1 MVIPNVYYSI
11 NLNLRYF
18 LDIPCIS
25 VRSPIDNNRHDGK
38 IYCPHCH
45 VSNKSPANAIDKTGH
60 HLINGCKRDTANG
73 PSSNKSYA
81 QSHATHDSL
90 RHVLYNCCQHALAYA
105 SREEPPKTVNGPR
118 NKRVDIETSIS
129 VNNVLKKFSIDVTIV
144 SPFEGT
150 QSGVLENPTDAGL
163 LQPDKRAENAKAYKK
178 NKYEALCTDSDFVPF
193 VVNTTGKVHHDAD
206 LFLDKLADHAAAR
219 RHIPPSIIKNYYL
232 KMLSVCLVK
241 RVGHVISSKMS
252 SFSSAI
258 DVIEAFNS
266 GNERADAIGNT
277 SLDI

>member
-1 MVIPNVYYSI
+1 M
-11 NLNLRYF
+11 
-18 LDIPCIS
+18 
-25 VRSPIDNNRHDGK
+25 
-38 IYCPHCH
+38 
-45 VSNKSPANAIDKTGH
+45 
-60 HLINGCKRDTANG
+60 
-73 PSSNKSYA
+73 
-81 QSHATHDSL
+81 
-90 RHVLYNCCQHALAYA
+90 
-105 SREEPPKTVNGPR
+105 
-118 NKRVDIETSIS
+118 
-129 VNNVLKKFSIDVTIV
+129 LKKFSIDVTIV

-193 VVNTTGKVHHDAD
+193 VVNSTGKVHHDAD
-206 LFLDKLADHAAAR
+206 LFLDKLTDHAAAR
-219 RHIPPSIIKNYYL
+219 RHIPPSIIKSYYL